1 MMHLQNNYLFA
12 RYLFFCFQVG
22 AVVKDLVEE
31 VDELFSNKDKERE
44 DLSFE
49 SLPLRE
55 EPRL

>member
-1 MMHLQNNYLFA
+1 
-12 RYLFFCFQVG
+12 VG

-44 DLSFE
+44 ELSFDT
-49 SLPLRE
+49 LPVRD

>member
-1 MMHLQNNYLFA
+1 MTHLQNNYLFA
-12 RYLFFCFQVG
+12 RYLLFCFQVG

-44 DLSFE
+44 ELSFDT
-49 SLPLRE
+49 LPVRD

>member
-1 MMHLQNNYLFA
+1 
-12 RYLFFCFQVG
+12 VG

-49 SLPLRE
+49 SLPLKE